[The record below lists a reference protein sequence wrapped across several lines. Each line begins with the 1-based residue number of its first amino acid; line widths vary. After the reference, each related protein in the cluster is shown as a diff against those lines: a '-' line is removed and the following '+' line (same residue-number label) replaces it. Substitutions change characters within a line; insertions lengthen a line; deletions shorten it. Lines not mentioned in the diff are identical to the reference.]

1 MKAVL
6 LKEPGG
12 PEQLY
17 LGDAPLPECEENEIM
32 VKVKATAI
40 NRADTAQRR
49 GMYPPPPGASSILG
63 LEMAGEVE
71 SVGAKVKKWTKGDRV
86 FALLPGG
93 GYAEF
98 VAVPEEM
105 AMPVPE
111 NLSFEEGAGIAETY
125 LTTYQSLI
133 WLGELHPREKVLI
146 HAGASGV
153 GTAAIQTAKV
163 EQCTVMTTA
172 GSEAKLRVCRELG
185 ADLAVNYRDSG
196 FAEAVLEA
204 TRGHGADVIID
215 FVGEPHFRQNLSC
228 IAQDGR
234 LVFLAMLGGAQVESF
249 ELGLLMRKRI
259 KLMGST
265 LRNRPIDYKI
275 SLTREFAQ
283 SYLSKFETGELKVVI
298 DRVLPL
304 EEVAAA
310 HTAIEANEN
319 IGKIILTV

>member
-17 LGDAPLPECEENEIM
+17 LGEAPMPECQDNEIM

-40 NRADTAQRR
+40 NRADTVQRR
-49 GMYPPPPGASSILG
+49 GMYPPPPGASPILG

-71 SVGAKVKKWTKGDRV
+71 SVGKKVKKRRVGDRV

-93 GYAEF
+93 GYAEYA
-98 VAVPEEM
+98 VVPEEM
-105 AMPVPE
+105 VMPIPDK
-111 NLSFEEGAGIAETY
+111 LSFEEGAGIAEVY
-125 LTTYQSLI
+125 LTTYQALI
-133 WLGELHPREKVLI
+133 WLGELHPKENVLI

-153 GTAAIQTAKV
+153 GTAAIQMAKV
-163 EQCTVMTTA
+163 EQCTVMATA
-172 GSEAKLRVCRELG
+172 GSEAKLKVCRDLG
-185 ADLAVNYRDSG
+185 ADLAVNYRETE
-196 FAEAVLEA
+196 FADKILQ
-204 TRGHGADVIID
+204 TTQGQGADVIID
-215 FVGEPHFRQNLSC
+215 FVGEPHFSQNMNC

-234 LVFLAMLGGAQVESF
+234 LVFLALLGGATVESF
-249 ELGLLMRKRI
+249 ELGLLMQKRI

-265 LRNRPIDYKI
+265 LRNRSADYKI
-275 SLTREFAQ
+275 ALTREFAH
-283 SYLSKFETGELKVVI
+283 SYLHKFETGELKVVI

-310 HTAIEANEN
+310 HTTIESNEN

>member
-17 LGDAPLPECEENEIM
+17 LGEAPLPECGENEIM

-172 GSEAKLRVCRELG
+172 GSEAKLRVCREIG

-265 LRNRPIDYKI
+265 LRNRPMDYKI

-283 SYLSKFETGELKVVI
+283 SYLRKFETGELKVVI

>member
-265 LRNRPIDYKI
+265 LRNRPMDYKI

-283 SYLSKFETGELKVVI
+283 SYLRKFETGELKVVI

>member
-71 SVGAKVKKWTKGDRV
+71 SVGPKVKKWTKGDRV

-265 LRNRPIDYKI
+265 LRNRPMDYKI

-283 SYLSKFETGELKVVI
+283 SYLRKFETGELKVVI

>member
-17 LGDAPLPECEENEIM
+17 LGDAPLPECGENEIM
-32 VKVKATAI
+32 VKVMATAI

-71 SVGAKVKKWTKGDRV
+71 SVGAKVKKWKEGDRV

-93 GYAEF
+93 GYAEYA
-98 VAVPEEM
+98 AVPEEM
-105 AMPVPE
+105 AMPIPE
-111 NLSFEEGAGIAETY
+111 SLSFEEGAGIAETY

-133 WLGELHPREKVLI
+133 WLGELHPKEKVLI

-172 GSEAKLRVCRELG
+172 GSEAKLQVCRDLG
-185 ADLAVNYRDSG
+185 ADLAVNYRNSE

-215 FVGEPHFRQNLSC
+215 FVGEPHFRQNMSC

-234 LVFLAMLGGAQVESF
+234 LVFLAMLGGAKVESF
-249 ELGLLMRKRI
+249 ELGLLMQKRI

-265 LRNRPIDYKI
+265 LRNRTMDYKI
-275 SLTREFAQ
+275 ALTREFAQ

-310 HTAIEANEN
+310 HTTIEANEN